1 MSTTTPATLP
11 TLPPGWTW
19 SDPDPR
25 YPSVRAPNG
34 VDICCSSV
42 QQAME
47 IVSTSGHLRADPEP
61 APTAPPW
68 ATIDLSLTIPGP
80 GEIPG
85 LLSYAAPLVTL
96 TSSQWRSTCPDCG
109 RIEEGRK
116 PEHRPVLC
124 VGADK
129 FSTYVADG
137 ADDPKGS
144 PWSHSHL
151 ALRLDLEPGRACA
164 AWWLAQT
171 VPALKGRGTGAT
183 FEYYGRV
190 AMTLKKGRVSTTDQT
205 VPTSSASWRLILHG
219 TGRDTKAHGYE
230 ILFAKHDNGWPPRY
244 LLPKAVLS
252 GLDSD
257 DPRTLAD
264 GSRWVD
270 AEALRR
276 LVLDAAG
283 RGVR

>member
-42 QQAME
+42 RQAME
-47 IVSTSGHLRADPEP
+47 IVSTSGHLRADPVP

-85 LLSYAAPLVTL
+85 LLSYAAPLVSL
-96 TSSQWRSTCPDCG
+96 TSGQWRSTCPDCG

-124 VGADK
+124 VGVDK
-129 FSTYVADG
+129 YSTYVADG
-137 ADDPKGS
+137 TDDPKGS

-164 AWWLAQT
+164 AWWLVQQ

-183 FEYYGRV
+183 FEYYGRLGRT
-190 AMTLKKGRVSTTDQT
+190 MRKGRVGCD
-205 VPTSSASWRLILHG
+205 SANLLAPPSWILRSIG
-219 TGRDTKAHGYE
+219 TGREVLTGGE
-230 ILFAKHDNGWPPRY
+230 ILFVGSSTGWPQRY
-244 LLPKAVLS
+244 VLPVPALF
-252 GLDSD
+252 GLDPD

>member
-1 MSTTTPATLP
+1 MSTTPAT
-11 TLPPGWTW
+11 
-19 SDPDPR
+19 
-25 YPSVRAPNG
+25 
-34 VDICCSSV
+34 
-42 QQAME
+42 
-47 IVSTSGHLRADPEP
+47 
-61 APTAPPW
+61 PPW

-96 TSSQWRSTCPDCG
+96 VSSEWRSTCPDCG
-109 RIEEGRK
+109 RIEKGYK
-116 PEHRPVLC
+116 PFDRPVLC
-124 VGADK
+124 VGVDK
-129 FSTYVADG
+129 YSTYVADG
-137 ADDPKGS
+137 TDDPKGS
-144 PWSHSHL
+144 PWSHRHL

-164 AWWLAQT
+164 AWWLAQQ
-171 VPALKGRGTGAT
+171 VPALKGRGTGAA
-183 FEYYGRV
+183 FSFYHRGRGGKGSPGW
-190 AMTLKKGRVSTTDQT
+190 MLTLLG
-205 VPTSSASWRLILHG
+205 IN
-219 TGRDTKAHGYE
+219 RDKDVFNRET
-230 ILFAKHDNGWPPRY
+230 LFAPNFDGWQNYILTRP
-244 LLPKAVLS
+244 VLS